1 MTVAII
7 GAGLAGL
14 TCARV
19 LMETGH
25 AVRLFDKG
33 RAPGGR
39 LATKRLDARGT
50 TLRID
55 HGAQYL
61 RPRDTGFAALLA
73 AYGAAPWP
81 DEDRFVPTPSMS
93 ALPRAMAEGLDIA
106 LGHTVAN
113 LQRDGAGWRVDGEG
127 PFETIVLTAPAPQT
141 AALLVPVVPEL
152 AAMLSRVVYAP
163 CWTWLAAFD
172 APLPLPDALRPDA
185 GPIGWAARNN
195 SKPGRDAM
203 EAWVVQATPE
213 WSRANLEATP
223 DIIAAALR
231 KALDAPAPIAEA
243 THRWRYSLVETAL
256 ERDCIWDAG
265 RGIGIAGDFCI
276 AGRAEAAFLSGRA
289 MAEAILA

>member
-19 LMETGH
+19 LMEAGH

-39 LATKRLDARGT
+39 LATKRLDAHGT

-113 LQRDGAGWRVDGEG
+113 LRRDGAGWRVDGEG
-127 PFETIVLTAPAPQT
+127 PFETIVLTAPAPQS
-141 AALLVPVVPEL
+141 AALLAPVAPEL

-223 DIIAAALR
+223 DIIAAAMR

-289 MAEAILA
+289 MAEVILA

>member
-113 LQRDGAGWRVDGEG
+113 LRRDGAGWRVDGEG
-127 PFETIVLTAPAPQT
+127 PFETIVLTAPAPQS
-141 AALLVPVVPEL
+141 AALLAPVAPEL

-265 RGIGIAGDFCI
+265 R
-276 AGRAEAAFLSGRA
+276 
-289 MAEAILA
+289 

>member
-1 MTVAII
+1 MTIAII

-14 TCARV
+14 ACARA
-19 LMETGH
+19 LAESGR
-25 AVRLFDKG
+25 AVRLYDKG

-39 LATKRLDARGT
+39 LATKRLEVGGA

-61 RPRDTGFAALLA
+61 RPRDAGFAALLA

-81 DEDRFVPTPSMS
+81 DEDRFVPVPAMS
-93 ALPRAMAEGLDIA
+93 ALPRSLAEGLEITP
-106 LGHTVAN
+106 GHTVTA
-113 LQRDGAGWRVDGEG
+113 LRRADDAWWVDAAG
-127 PFETIVLTAPAPQT
+127 PFEAVVLTAPAPQT
-141 AALLVPVVPEL
+141 ATLLAPVAPEL
-152 AAMLSRVVYAP
+152 AAFLSRVVYAP

-172 APLPLPDALRPDA
+172 AKLPLPDALRPDA

-203 EAWVVQATPE
+203 EAWVVQASPD
-213 WSRANLEATP
+213 WSRAHLEDTP
-223 DIIAAALR
+223 DAVAAALR
-231 KALDAPAPIAEA
+231 EALGAPAPRAQA

-256 ERDCIWDAG
+256 DRDCIWDAG
-265 RGIGIAGDFCI
+265 RGIGLAGDFCI

-289 MAEAILA
+289 LAEAMLA

>member
-81 DEDRFVPTPSMS
+81 DEDRFVATPSMS

-106 LGHTVAN
+106 LGHTVAT
-113 LQRDGAGWRVDGEG
+113 LRRDGAGWRVDGEG
-127 PFETIVLTAPAPQT
+127 PFETIVLTAPAPQS
-141 AALLVPVVPEL
+141 AALLAPVAPEL

-213 WSRANLEATP
+213 WSRANLEAAP